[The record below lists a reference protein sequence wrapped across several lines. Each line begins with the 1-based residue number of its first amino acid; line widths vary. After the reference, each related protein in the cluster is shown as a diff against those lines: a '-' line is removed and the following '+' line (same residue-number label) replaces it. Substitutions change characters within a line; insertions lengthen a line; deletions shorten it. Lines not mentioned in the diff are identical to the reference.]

1 MAAFVDLH
9 CHWVAGI
16 DDGAR
21 TPEEGLAILSGLG
34 DLGFEHVVAT
44 PHMRPGMFENDRD
57 GLQKAYQRMLPVLDQ
72 APTLPRVS
80 LASEHFFDEQVV
92 GRIRAGT
99 ALPYQPQR
107 DALGPRTSG
116 PILLEFS
123 DLTPA
128 TPILR
133 QLFRLQA
140 EGYTPVIAHP
150 ERYRATWSQPELV
163 LEWVEAGC
171 LALLDLC
178 ALIGKYGSEPKKAAL
193 KLLEL
198 EAYDAACSDAHRP
211 SDVPLVAAALEA
223 LERRAGREEVDFLL
237 GSGPRA
243 ILHGRQLDR

>member
-1 MAAFVDLH
+1 MTAFVDLH

-21 TPEEGLAILSGLG
+21 TPGEGIAILAGLG
-34 DLGFEHVVAT
+34 ELGFEHVVAT
-44 PHMRPGMFENDRD
+44 PHMRPGMFDNDRQQ
-57 GLQKAYQRMLPVLDQ
+57 LEAAYQRMLPELDRTS
-72 APTLPRVS
+72 TLPRVS
-80 LASEHFFDEQVV
+80 LASEHFFDETVV
-92 GRIRAGT
+92 TRIRTGA
-99 ALPYQPQR
+99 ALPYDPKR
-107 DALGPRTSG
+107 EALGARTSG
-116 PILLEFS
+116 PILVEFN
-123 DLTPA
+123 DLVPA

-140 EGYTPVIAHP
+140 DGFTPVIAHP

-163 LEWVEAGC
+163 VEWVEAGC

-178 ALIGKYGSEPKKAAL
+178 ALVGKYGSEPKKAAL

-211 SDVPLVAAALEA
+211 SDVPLVASAIEA
-223 LERRAGREEVDFLL
+223 LDKQAGRAELDFLL

-243 ILHGRQLDR
+243 ILHGQRLAR